1 MLYLSSLKKE
11 ELAGKTCLLRIN
23 LDIKNPEKDSSRLD
37 AVIPTIK
44 FLLDSEAKILIL
56 SHRGRPPH
64 QSERLLTLEK
74 ERSHGDGASFVDSQF
89 SLSRLIKILEKKVG
103 QKIDYLEN
111 LRFDPREQANDENFA
126 KELASKGDL
135 YINDDFAT
143 SHRVSASMVG
153 ITKFLPSYA
162 GLLLEQEI
170 KNLSRAME
178 NPQKPL
184 VIIIGG
190 IKIDDK
196 VGMIEHFMNTADYF
210 LMGSAYLGIMNKELG
225 IRDVKK
231 VIFPQ
236 DSIRGDGKD
245 LDIGPKTVEQFCK
258 IISTAKTII
267 WNGPVGMF
275 ENPKY
280 LDGSKKIAEA
290 VIDSGAFSV
299 IGGGDTDQLLN
310 QLGIKNKFGLAPSP
324 QGEVRGFIS
333 TGGGAML
340 EFLSGKKLP
349 AIEALG

>member
-1 MLYLSSLKKE
+1 MRFISQLKKE
-11 ELAGKTCLLRIN
+11 DLAGKTCLLRIN

-37 AVIPTIK
+37 AAIPTIK

-56 SHRGRPPH
+56 SHRGRPNGVEENLSLKP
-64 QSERLLTLEK
+64 L
-74 ERSHGDGASFVDSQF
+74 VDVLISKIQYPTSNIQF
-89 SLSRLIKILEKKVG
+89 
-103 QKIDYLEN
+103 LEN
-111 LRFDPREQANDENFA
+111 LRFDPREQANDEIFA
-126 KELASKGDL
+126 KELASKGDI

-143 SHRVSASMVG
+143 SHRASASMVG

-170 KNLSRAME
+170 KNLSKVTE
-178 NPQKPL
+178 GPEKPL
-184 VIIIGG
+184 AIIIGG

-196 VGMIEHFMNTADYF
+196 AGMIEYFKNIADYF
-210 LMGSAYLGIMNKELG
+210 LIGSAYIDLQNDLLKSP
-225 IRDVKK
+225 K
-231 VIFPQ
+231 VIMPI
-236 DSIRGDGKD
+236 DWVGEGGKK
-245 LDIGPKTVEQFCK
+245 LDIGPKTIEQFSK
-258 IISTAKTII
+258 IIFGVKTII

-280 LDGSKKIAEA
+280 LEGSKKIAEA
-290 VIDSGAFSV
+290 IIASGAFSV

-310 QLGIKNKFGLAPSP
+310 QLGIKNKFSF
-324 QGEVRGFIS
+324 VS